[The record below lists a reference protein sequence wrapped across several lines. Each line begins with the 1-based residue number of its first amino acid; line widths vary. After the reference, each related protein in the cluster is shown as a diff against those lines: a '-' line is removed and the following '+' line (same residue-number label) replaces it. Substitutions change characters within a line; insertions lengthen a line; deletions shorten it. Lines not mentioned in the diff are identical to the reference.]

1 MLLSGK
7 QLIGLPVKT
16 KDGRYLG
23 RIKDF
28 ELETTSGQIAKYI
41 IASSDLVK
49 KILAQDLIIDQGQV
63 LEINN
68 QAMIVASGLVGDKAL
83 VSDPIST

>member
-28 ELETTSGQIAKYI
+28 ELETANGQIAKYI
-41 IASSDLVK
+41 VSSSDLVK
-49 KILAQDLIIDQGQV
+49 KILAQDLIIDKSQV

-68 QAMIVASGLVGDKAL
+68 QVMTVASGLVGDKAL